1 MSTKVNLKVV
11 QGGTFS
17 KVLRW
22 ESPEKVYK
30 HIAGILKTAPVEI
43 STVEAHGVPEGWRV
57 KISNVLGM
65 KELNTETYYPVSK
78 VLPGSFQIND
88 INALGFNTYT
98 SGGVVEYNK
107 PVSLENITGRMQI
120 RSKVTSEEVIL
131 ELNVS
136 NGGIIIDNNLKTII
150 ILITA
155 EQTASLDFVTAVYS
169 LELMDGNVVIPFING
184 SISLTKEVTR

>member
-17 KVLRW
+17 RVLRW

-30 HIAGILKTAPVEI
+30 HISGVLKTAPVEI

-78 VLPGSFQIND
+78 VLPGCKKNIKINH
-88 INALGFNTYT
+88 TH
-98 SGGVVEYNK
+98 
-107 PVSLENITGRMQI
+107 
-120 RSKVTSEEVIL
+120 
-131 ELNVS
+131 
-136 NGGIIIDNNLKTII
+136 
-150 ILITA
+150 
-155 EQTASLDFVTAVYS
+155 
-169 LELMDGNVVIPFING
+169 LM
-184 SISLTKEVTR
+184 

>member
-1 MSTKVNLKVV
+1 M
-11 QGGTFS
+11 
-17 KVLRW
+17 LRW

-65 KELNTETYYPVSK
+65 KELNTETYYQVSK

-98 SGGVVEYNK
+98 GGGVVEYNK
-107 PVSLENITGRMQI
+107 PASLENVTGRMQI

-136 NGGIIIDNNLKTII
+136 NGGIIIDNDLKTII

-169 LELMDGNVVIPFING
+169 LELMKGNVVIPFIDG